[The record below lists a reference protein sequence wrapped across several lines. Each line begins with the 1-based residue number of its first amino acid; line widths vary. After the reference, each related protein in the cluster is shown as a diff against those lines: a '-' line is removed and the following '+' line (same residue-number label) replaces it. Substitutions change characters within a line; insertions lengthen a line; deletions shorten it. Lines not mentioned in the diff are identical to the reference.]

1 MKMSY
6 GGVVI
11 NRDGQVLLREPTG
24 HYGGY
29 VWTHAKGQPEPGE
42 TPEETALRE
51 VKQETGIEARIVKRL
66 AGTFKGTT
74 GLTMFFLMAVAQD
87 TGQFDPEETQTVVW
101 VEPQEAAKLI
111 MLTPDPIGR
120 ERDLNALREAYAA
133 FRQGLS

>member
-1 MKMSY
+1 
-6 GGVVI
+6 
-11 NRDGQVLLREPTG
+11 
-24 HYGGY
+24 
-29 VWTHAKGQPEPGE
+29 
-42 TPEETALRE
+42 
-51 VKQETGIEARIVKRL
+51 
-66 AGTFKGTT
+66 
-74 GLTMFFLMAVAQD
+74 MFFLMAVAQD